1 MESEN
6 RRHFERYPAGHLKVL
21 IKSIRAEDGSW
32 VKGFLNSVDF
42 NRYGIGLETEH
53 CFPIGDHV
61 ALVIRTDDSTLT
73 EISGIV
79 CNRNKCDEGYRCGV
93 RFNLGTTDD
102 DLYLIEERA
111 AAIVH

>member
-1 MESEN
+1 MQSEN
-6 RRHFERYPAGHLKVL
+6 RRNYDRYPAGHLKVL
-21 IKSIRAEDGSW
+21 IKSIRTDDGTW
-32 VKGFLNSVDF
+32 VKGYLNSVDF

-61 ALVIRTDDSTLT
+61 SLVIRTDDSTLT

-79 CNRNKCDEGYRCGV
+79 CNRNKSDNIYRCGV
-93 RFNLGTTDD
+93 RFNLGSTDE
-102 DLYLIEERA
+102 DLHLIEERA